1 MARNALIRAQN
12 LAPASVAASDAAFAD
27 TLLEFQSPSAAV
39 LATRPIGAARGV
51 IWVVSFTVI
60 SFFLASGLIK
70 IDKVVTAQGK
80 VASEARTLVMQPL
93 DTAIVRAISVHEG
106 QFVHQ
111 GDMLAELDPTFAAA
125 DLGALREQVRSYQAE
140 VDRLAAEANDK
151 PYAPP
156 LGSDATRLQAAVFAQ
171 RAAEKTF
178 KLENYQQKIDGLETT
193 IARSLAEANY
203 YRQRLAVAA
212 DVEGMRRELQ
222 DLKVGSRLNS
232 LAAAD
237 NRIEMTRYLT
247 LSQNNAEAATR
258 DLRAMIAER
267 DAYLQNWR
275 AEVLQN
281 LTDQGRKLSDA
292 EEQLKKA
299 ALRRQLVEL
308 RAPEDAIVLTVAKV
322 SVGSVLQTG
331 SQFITLVPASA
342 PLLVEAN
349 AAGSDAGFLRVGDP
363 VAVKFDTFPF
373 TQYGDAEGVVKVIS
387 PDSFTQS
394 DPANPLSDQ
403 PHDPVPGGRVFYR
416 VRISLDQIK
425 LHGVPEGFKL
435 APGMPVTA
443 DIKVGRRTI
452 LNYLLGRVLPVASE
466 GMREP

>member
-1 MARNALIRAQN
+1 MARNALISTKN
-12 LAPASVAASDAAFAD
+12 LAPVGAAASEAAFAD

-51 IWVVSFTVI
+51 VWVVSAAVI
-60 SFFLASGLIK
+60 SFFLAAGLIK

-80 VASEARTLVMQPL
+80 VISEARTLVMQPL

-125 DLGALREQVRSYQAE
+125 DLGTLREQVRSYQAE
-140 VDRLAAEANDK
+140 VDRLTAEADGK

-156 LGSDATRLQAAVFAQ
+156 LDSDATRLQAAVFTQ

-178 KLENYQQKIDGLETT
+178 KLENYQEKIDSLETT

-203 YRQRLAVAA
+203 YRQRLAVAS

-232 LAAAD
+232 LSAAD

-275 AEVLQN
+275 AEALQN

-349 AAGSDAGFLRVGDP
+349 AAGSDAGFLHVGDQ

-373 TQYGDAEGVVKVIS
+373 TQYGDAEGEVKVIS
-387 PDSFTQS
+387 PDSFSQS
-394 DPANPLSDQ
+394 DAANPLSDQ
-403 PHDPVPGGRVFYR
+403 PHDPVPGARIFYR
-416 VRISLDQIK
+416 VRISLDRIK
-425 LHGVPEGFKL
+425 LHGVPEGFKV

-452 LNYLLGRVLPVASE
+452 LNYLLGRVMPVASE

>member
-1 MARNALIRAQN
+1 MAENALIRTAP
-12 LAPASVAASDAAFAD
+12 LAPARAAPADRVFAD
-27 TLLEFQSPSAAV
+27 ALLEFQSPSAAL
-39 LATRPIGAARGV
+39 LATRPKGAARGV
-51 IWVVSFTVI
+51 IWLLSAAVTT
-60 SFFLASGLIK
+60 FFLASGLIK

-80 VASEARTLVMQPL
+80 VISEARTLVMQPL
-93 DTAIVRAISVHEG
+93 DTAIVRLIAAHEG
-106 QFVHQ
+106 QLVHK
-111 GDMLAELDPTFAAA
+111 GELLAELDPTFAAA
-125 DLGALREQVRSYQAE
+125 DLGALREQVRSYRAE
-140 VDRLAAEANDK
+140 VDRLTAEATDK
-151 PYAPP
+151 PYSPP
-156 LGSDATRLQAAVFAQ
+156 LDSDATRLQAAVFAQ
-171 RAAEKTF
+171 RAAEKSF
-178 KLENYQQKIDGLETT
+178 KLENYQQKINSLETT
-193 IARSLAEANY
+193 IARNLAEATY
-203 YRQRLAVAA
+203 YRQRLAVAS

-232 LAAAD
+232 LSAAD
-237 NRIEMTRYLT
+237 NRIEMARNLA
-247 LSQNNAEAATR
+247 LSEDTAETGKR
-258 DLRAMIAER
+258 DLRAMVAER
-267 DAYLQNWR
+267 DAYLQNWH

-281 LTDQGRKLSDA
+281 LTEQGRKLSDA
-292 EEQLKKA
+292 EEQFKKA
-299 ALRRQLVEL
+299 ELRRALVEL

-322 SVGSVLQTG
+322 SVGSVLQPG

-363 VAVKFDTFPF
+363 VAIKFDTFPF
-373 TQYGDAEGVVKVIS
+373 TQYGDAEGEVQVIS

-394 DPANPLSDQ
+394 DLAGQANDQ
-403 PHDPVPGGRVFYR
+403 PHDPVPGGKIFYR

-452 LNYLLGRVLPVASE
+452 LNYMLGRVLPVASE